1 MAVARFSPGRYPV
14 AARKPLIAEGVVQTP
29 HRNEIAG
36 PSEEEMRTQE
46 VRRKGHKSELSFG
59 TLVSFLIIFLASLF
73 IHPPPDLSA
82 DASQLV
88 SAADRIAEQFTA
100 DLSKGPEVGGRV
112 SFDIPPAGVVLKFDR
127 SGARPDSEYLL
138 TREAEKPGTAFPV
151 VIGAVRLTEVRD
163 DVARG
168 ILLWSQTAPRPGD
181 RVVHPPSVTI
191 FLVPATDLARH
202 PGASA
207 TVADQALELALSR
220 KPRLRVVRLAGPPDA
235 DEVAKRLKATGE
247 IGLFLEPVLLPDP
260 GGVKL
265 AAKARSVLSGQTT
278 ATYAEAVSLAP
289 TVAQPSPPPTPPS
302 EKTVPP
308 AIPPAAT
315 PPAKAD
321 VAPPGFVF
329 PRQERQPGAIVRE
342 GEKTGPIRKEVAET
356 LIAITAADVDGDG
369 RPELVGISET
379 GVFVYRWT
387 DKGFVQGTGY
397 LEREKFVRYLAV
409 DAADINGNG
418 REEIFV
424 TAISSVPA
432 GIEMRNRL
440 QSFALEL
447 DGRTLKPVA
456 SGLPYFLRVERIPGQ
471 DQALLLAQ
479 EMGTHDP
486 FSGPVLKMTWK
497 GGQYVQQGPL
507 PTPGKN
513 TWMYDFTI
521 LEVGDK
527 GSAAVTSVN
536 WKGYLLVYRNGEE
549 IWEGK
554 ENLGQVDHAGFLQ
567 TPRAVKIP
575 EGLRA
580 MTQPRTEAMADR
592 RVIGRR
598 ILVARPLF
606 GDGSVELITVA
617 NRVRVGVQLRLFG
630 EVAGAAS
637 VVGYVDTGNKFEKHW
652 ETEPVEGVA
661 RDLVLADFDGDG
673 RRDVVL
679 LSAIEDKASLNL
691 FLLRPAKGA

>member
-1 MAVARFSPGRYPV
+1 
-14 AARKPLIAEGVVQTP
+14 
-29 HRNEIAG
+29 
-36 PSEEEMRTQE
+36 
-46 VRRKGHKSELSFG
+46 VRRKGHKSELGFSV
-59 TLVSFLIIFLASLF
+59 LVSFLIFLASLF
-73 IHPPPDLSA
+73 IHPPPGLAA
-82 DASQLV
+82 DTSLLV
-88 SAADRIAEQFTA
+88 SAAERIVEQFTA

-138 TREAEKPGTAFPV
+138 MREPEKPGTAFPV

-163 DVARG
+163 DVARAV
-168 ILLWSQTAPRPGD
+168 LLWSQTAPRPGD
-181 RVVHPPSVTI
+181 RVVHPPSITI
-191 FLVPATDLARH
+191 FLVPASDLARH
-202 PGASA
+202 PEASA
-207 TVADQALELALSR
+207 PVVDQALELALSR
-220 KPRLRVVRLAGPPDA
+220 KPRLRVVRLPGPPDA
-235 DEVAKRLKATGE
+235 DEVAKRLKAAGE
-247 IGLFLEPVLLPDP
+247 IGLFLEPVLLPAP
-260 GGVKL
+260 GGVRL

-278 ATYAEAVSLAP
+278 ATYAEALSLAP

-302 EKTVPP
+302 EKLVPP
-308 AIPPAAT
+308 PEWTGKKPVIPPAPT
-315 PPAKAD
+315 PSAKAD
-321 VAPPGFVF
+321 GAPPGFVIT
-329 PRQERQPGAIVRE
+329 RKEREPGEIVRE
-342 GEKTGPIRKEVAET
+342 GEKGGPIRKEVAET

-387 DKGFVQGTGY
+387 DKGFVQQTGY
-397 LEREKFVRYLAV
+397 LEQQKFVRYLAV

-471 DQALLLAQ
+471 DGALLLAQ

-486 FSGPVLKMTWK
+486 SSGPLLKMTWK

-507 PTPGKN
+507 PMPGKN
-513 TWMYDFTI
+513 AWLYDFAI

-554 ENLGQVDHAGFLQ
+554 ESLGQVDHAGFLQ
-567 TPRAVKIP
+567 SPRAVKIP

-580 MTQPRTEAMADR
+580 MTTPRTEAMADR

-606 GDGSVELITVA
+606 GDGNLEVITVA
-617 NRVRVGVQLRLFG
+617 NRVRVGIQLRLFG

-637 VVGYVDTGNKFEKHW
+637 VVGYVDTGNKFEKGW

-679 LSAIEDKASLNL
+679 LSAIEDKATLNL

>member
-1 MAVARFSPGRYPV
+1 
-14 AARKPLIAEGVVQTP
+14 
-29 HRNEIAG
+29 
-36 PSEEEMRTQE
+36 MRTQGL
-46 VRRKGHKSELSFG
+46 RRKGHKSKLGFSP
-59 TLVSFLIIFLASLF
+59 LISLLIFLASLF
-73 IHPPPDLSA
+73 IHPPPALSA
-82 DASQLV
+82 DASHLV
-88 SAADRIAEQFTA
+88 SAADRIAEQFAA

-112 SFDIPPAGVVLKFDR
+112 SFDIPPAGVVVKFDR
-127 SGARPDSEYLL
+127 SGARPDGEYLL
-138 TREAEKPGTAFPV
+138 MRDSEKPGATFPV

-181 RVVHPPSVTI
+181 RVVQPPSVTI
-191 FLVPATDLARH
+191 FLVPASDLARH

-207 TVADQALELALSR
+207 SVADQALELALSR

-235 DEVAKRLKATGE
+235 DEAAKRLKATGE

-289 TVAQPSPPPTPPS
+289 AMAQPPPVPPTPPS
-302 EKTVPP
+302 EKPLPP
-308 AIPPAAT
+308 AIPPAPT

-329 PRQERQPGAIVRE
+329 PRQEREPGTIVRE
-342 GEKTGPIRKEVAET
+342 GEKAGPIRKEVSET

-387 DKGFVQGTGY
+387 DTGFVQQTGY

-418 REEIFV
+418 RDEIFI

-456 SGLPYFLRVERIPGQ
+456 SGLPYFLRVERLPGQ
-471 DQALLLAQ
+471 DGALLLAQ
-479 EMGTHDP
+479 EMGRHDP

-507 PTPGKN
+507 PMPGKN
-513 TWMYDFTI
+513 AWLYDFTI

-527 GSAAVTSVN
+527 GGAAITSLN

-554 ENLGQVDHAGFLQ
+554 ESLGQVDHAGFLQ
-567 TPRAVKIP
+567 SPRAVKIP

-580 MTQPRTEAMADR
+580 MTTPRTEEMADR

-598 ILVARPLF
+598 ILVAPPLF
-606 GDGSVELITVA
+606 GDGTVEVITVA
-617 NRVRVGVQLRLFG
+617 NRVRVGIQLRLFG

-637 VVGYVDTGNKFEKHW
+637 VVGYVDTGNKFEKRW

-661 RDLVLADFDGDG
+661 RDLALADFDGDG

-679 LSAIEDKASLNL
+679 LSAIEAKASLNL

>member
-1 MAVARFSPGRYPV
+1 
-14 AARKPLIAEGVVQTP
+14 
-29 HRNEIAG
+29 
-36 PSEEEMRTQE
+36 MRTQG
-46 VRRKGHKSELSFG
+46 VRRKGHKSELGFS
-59 TLVSFLIIFLASLF
+59 TLISFLIFLASLF
-73 IHPPPDLSA
+73 IHPLPALSA
-82 DASQLV
+82 DASHLV
-88 SAADRIAEQFTA
+88 NAADRIAEQFTA
-100 DLSKGPEVGGRV
+100 DLSRGPEVGGRV
-112 SFDIPPAGVVLKFDR
+112 SFDIPPAGVVVKFDR

-163 DVARG
+163 DVARAV
-168 ILLWSQTAPRPGD
+168 LLWSQTAPRPGD

-191 FLVPATDLARH
+191 FLVPASDLARH

-207 TVADQALELALSR
+207 TVVDQALELALSR
-220 KPRLRVVRLAGPPDA
+220 KPRLRVVRLPGPPDA
-235 DEVAKRLKATGE
+235 DEAAKRLKATGE
-247 IGLFLEPVLLPDP
+247 IGLFLEPVLLPAPD
-260 GGVKL
+260 GVKV

-289 TVAQPSPPPTPPS
+289 AMAQPPPVPPTPPS

-308 AIPPAAT
+308 AIPPAPT

-321 VAPPGFVF
+321 VVPPGFVF
-329 PRQERQPGAIVRE
+329 PRQERQPGEIVRE
-342 GEKTGPIRKEVAET
+342 GEKGGPIRKEVTET

-387 DKGFVQGTGY
+387 DKGFVQQTGY
-397 LEREKFVRYLAV
+397 PEQQKFVRYLAV

-418 REEIFV
+418 RDEIFV

-507 PTPGKN
+507 PVSGKN
-513 TWMYDFTI
+513 AWLYDFAI

-527 GSAAVTSVN
+527 GSAAVTSIN

-554 ENLGQVDHAGFLQ
+554 ESLGQVDHAGFLQ
-567 TPRAVKIP
+567 SPRAVKIP

-580 MTQPRTEAMADR
+580 MTQPRTEEMADR

-606 GDGSVELITVA
+606 GDGNVELITVA
-617 NRVRVGVQLRLFG
+617 NRVRVGIQLRLFG

-637 VVGYVDTGNKFEKHW
+637 VVGYVETGNKFEKHW
-652 ETEPVEGVA
+652 ETEPIEGVA
-661 RDLVLADFDGDG
+661 RDVALADFDGDG

>member
-1 MAVARFSPGRYPV
+1 LTS
-14 AARKPLIAEGVVQTP
+14 
-29 HRNEIAG
+29 
-36 PSEEEMRTQE
+36 
-46 VRRKGHKSELSFG
+46 
-59 TLVSFLIIFLASLF
+59 LVIFLLFLASLF
-73 IHPPPDLSA
+73 IHSPPGLRA
-82 DASQLV
+82 DTSHLV

-100 DLSKGPEVGGRV
+100 DLSKGPDVGGRV
-112 SFDIPPAGVVLKFDR
+112 TFDIPPSGVVVKFDR
-127 SGARPDSEYLL
+127 SGARADSEYLL
-138 TREAEKPGTAFPV
+138 MREPEKRGTAFPA

-181 RVVHPPSVTI
+181 RVVPPSSVTI
-191 FLVPATDLARH
+191 FLVPASDLARH

-207 TVADQALELALSR
+207 TVVDQALELALSR
-220 KPRLRVVRLAGPPDA
+220 KPRLRVVRLAGPPDPDDA
-235 DEVAKRLKATGE
+235 AKRLKATGE
-247 IGLFLEPVLLPDP
+247 IGLFLEPVLLPAPD
-260 GGVKL
+260 GVKV

-278 ATYAEAVSLAP
+278 ATYAEAVALAP
-289 TVAQPSPPPTPPS
+289 AMAQPSPPPAPPAATLAPPPPVP
-302 EKTVPP
+302 EKKE
-308 AIPPAAT
+308 AIPPAPT

-329 PRQERQPGAIVRE
+329 PRQEREPGKIVRE
-342 GEKTGPIRKEVAET
+342 GEKAGPIRKQVTET
-356 LIAITAADVDGDG
+356 LIGITAADVDGDG
-369 RPELVGISET
+369 KPELVGISET

-387 DKGFVQGTGY
+387 DKGFVLQTEY
-397 LEREKFVRYLAV
+397 PEREKFVRYLAV

-440 QSFALEL
+440 QSLALEL

-479 EMGTHDP
+479 EMGKHDP
-486 FSGPVLKMTWK
+486 FHGPILKMTWK

-507 PTPGKN
+507 PMPGKN
-513 TWMYDFTI
+513 SWLYDFAI

-527 GSAAVTSVN
+527 GGAAVTSIN
-536 WKGYLLVYRNGEE
+536 WKGYLLVHRNGEE

-567 TPRAVKIP
+567 TPRAVKMQ

-580 MTQPRTEAMADR
+580 VTQPRTEEMADR

-598 ILVARPLF
+598 ILVDRPLF
-606 GDGSVELITVA
+606 GDGNVELITVA
-617 NRVRVGVQLRLFG
+617 NRARVGLQLRLFG

-637 VVGYVDTGNKFEKHW
+637 VVGYVNSGEKFEKNW
-652 ETEPVEGVA
+652 ETEPIEGVA
-661 RDLVLADFDGDG
+661 RDVALADFDGDG

-691 FLLRPAKGA
+691 FLLRPAKET